1 MALSDDI
8 KARLDI
14 VDVVSQHVP
23 DLKKSG
29 RNFTARCPFHQE
41 RSPSFVVFPERQSWH
56 CFGACGIGGDL
67 FSFVMKAEN
76 LEFTEALKQLAQ
88 RAGISV
94 PERRSTQSAPRSPLL
109 AVNEAALRFFQEALE
124 ADRGSLARDYLAAR
138 GLGAEAISQ
147 FTLGYSPSTG
157 DELLRSLQAQDIST
171 EQLQAA
177 GLITQGEAGLQPRD
191 LFRGRLMFTIRD
203 ARGNIVGFAGRTLD
217 GSNPKYLNTPQTQLF
232 DKGHLLYAMDL
243 AKESV
248 DQEGVAVVVEG
259 YMDVIAAHEHGYR
272 NVVAS
277 MGTALTEHQVAHL
290 KEHAQAF
297 VLALD
302 PDTAGQEATLRSLE
316 GSWHVAGQQHA
327 PGRRG
332 ARSGLYQRPAD
343 LQVLRVAMLPEGKDP
358 DELIR
363 ADPPRWHRLI
373 NEAVP
378 VVDYLFEAL
387 SRRVDTQSSQGKAEL
402 TDRLFPLIA
411 AMENPYDQDRYFQR
425 LAVLLGVTTA
435 MLEAGVGRPHPRRP
449 QPRSQTRTAAPDAT
463 SVFVQVERDSL
474 EEYAL
479 ALLLQGSELLAR
491 AGELPEEHL
500 HRHENRALLRLI
512 CEAGTMGVDSVKPP
526 DELTDH
532 LERLQGLDLPPADR
546 GQQQEDFTACVRRL
560 EERYL
565 RELKAQEAVVLAQAP
580 GESPIQEDQITGV
593 NQRLKELFTG
603 IGPPTSNGS

>member
-14 VDVVSQHVP
+14 VDVVSQYVP

-67 FSFVMKAEN
+67 FSFVMKVEN

-94 PERRSTQSAPRSPLL
+94 PERRRTQSAPRSPLL

-124 ADRGSLARDYLAAR
+124 ADRGSLARDYLAKR
-138 GLGAEAISQ
+138 GLGPESISQ

-171 EQLQAA
+171 EQLLAA
-177 GLITQGEAGLQPRD
+177 GLITQGEGGLPPRD

-203 ARGNIVGFAGRTLD
+203 ARGNLVGFAGRTLD

-277 MGTALTEHQVAHL
+277 MGTALTEHQVAIL

-327 PGRRG
+327 LGRRG

-343 LQVLRVAMLPEGKDP
+343 LQVLRVAVLPEGKDP

-387 SRRVDTQSSQGKAEL
+387 ARRVDTRSSQGKAEL

-435 MLEAGVGRPHPRRP
+435 MLEAGVGRPRPGRP
-449 QPRSQTRTAAPDAT
+449 QPRSQARTAAPDAT
-463 SVFVQVERDSL
+463 SAFVQMERDSL

-532 LERLQGLDLPPADR
+532 LERLQGLELPPADR

-565 RELKAQEAVVLAQAP
+565 RELKAQEAAVLAQAP
-580 GESPIQEDQITGV
+580 GESPIQEEQITSV

-603 IGPPTSNGS
+603 IGPSTPDGS